1 MVGLLQTETDDEGE
15 PMPTERG
22 PNPAMVVP
30 EAMSALTALTAAI
43 AGTGMDG
50 RLLALSHLR
59 ASQINGCGPGVAG
72 GAGQARR
79 HGATTNQVDAVA
91 AWRETPWFSDEER
104 AALALTE
111 AVTRLADRPDPVP
124 DEVWDVAAK
133 HFDQKELA
141 VLLLN
146 IAVTNA
152 VNRLDVPTRQQAGN
166 P

>member
-1 MVGLLQTETDDEGE
+1 
-15 PMPTERG
+15 MPTERM
-22 PNPAMVVP
+22 PNPAAVIP
-30 EAMSALTALTAAI
+30 EAMTALTAVNAAI

-59 ASQINGCGPGVAG
+59 ASQVNGCGPGVAA
-72 GAGQARR
+72 GAARARR

-104 AALALTE
+104 AVLALTE

-133 HFDQKELA
+133 YFDRNELA
-141 VLLLN
+141 ALLLN
-146 IAVTNA
+146 IAVANA
-152 VNRLDVPTRQQAGN
+152 FDRLDVPTRRQAGDR
-166 P
+166 